1 MILLS
6 ESFRRA
12 EVLCILL
19 VDFQMNADEYS
30 EFWQVSLMAHGSGD
44 GTCRAST
51 CLQGKLGWRGE
62 REILENMRGFSH
74 GFLQQELCEL
84 LQGELWELYTSLG
97 KGEGFHCR
105 RLLKWNY
112 KKRSNKKWWFPQ
124 QWNGETVTSIKYNS
138 YNSGLLHL
146 TLGFVKGSRI
156 CLRWGVWTLGSTVP
170 RFHGS
175 PLGSQTMVDWGVL
188 C

>member
-97 KGEGFHCR
+97 KGEGFLCK
-105 RLLKWNY
+105 RLNLSGTIK
-112 KKRSNKKWWFPQ
+112 
-124 QWNGETVTSIKYNS
+124 NGPTKSGDFHSSETVTSIKYTVTVTTWLATS
-138 YNSGLLHL
+138 D
-146 TLGFVKGSRI
+146 LGFCQR
-156 CLRWGVWTLGSTVP
+156 LEDLP
-170 RFHGS
+170 
-175 PLGSQTMVDWGVL
+175 
-188 C
+188 

>member
-1 MILLS
+1 MWRHPGVVFAQNVAVNAAIKNRSVNDFYIFDVFEMILLS
-6 ESFRRA
+6 ESFGRA
-12 EVLCILL
+12 EVSCILL
-19 VDFQMNADEYS
+19 VDFQMNVDEYS

-97 KGEGFHCR
+97 KGEGFLCK
-105 RLLKWNY
+105 RLFGWTIT
-112 KKRSNKKWWFPQ
+112 KKFQQKVVISMTVK
-124 QWNGETVTSIKYNS
+124 QWNSDNKM
-138 YNSGLLHL
+138 GLS
-146 TLGFVKGSRI
+146 KK
-156 CLRWGVWTLGSTVP
+156 
-170 RFHGS
+170 
-175 PLGSQTMVDWGVL
+175 
-188 C
+188 